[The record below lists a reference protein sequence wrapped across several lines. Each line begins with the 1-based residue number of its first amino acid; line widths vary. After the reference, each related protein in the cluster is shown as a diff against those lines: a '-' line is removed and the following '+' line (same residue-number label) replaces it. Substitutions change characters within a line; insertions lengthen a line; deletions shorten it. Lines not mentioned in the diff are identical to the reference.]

1 MIFLYYHRLLVN
13 IKIWESTPNSLID
26 FEVDHNKNFSIIV
39 KSKGTLYQIGD
50 SLRLFP
56 SKEEYKKNIENLQ
69 NRQKFLCNITLN
81 RDLYDIEM
89 TEEEQKETASI
100 NNNDIFN
107 NNNNLDIDNIPWIIS
122 KYVFENN
129 QEHGYKLH
137 KGDIFKLGK
146 YILRVREIGIEDDKK
161 HFIFENKNTQK
172 YIKNRSISVNNL
184 SQIPLNQQGENYFSA
199 LNLNQII
206 NVQRKDNNNENKK
219 ENNENSQNNNEE
231 ENGSNNNRNI
241 QIIKKES
248 ENNENSNSHSNNSNN
263 ENSNGNNKL
272 NNRDN
277 NNFVSIIHTNQKNN
291 EKSEGNNENH
301 NLNNNSQRVIS
312 IYYSNHSGNNN
323 NQSQNYNEIISN
335 NGSNNNENNNGNH
348 FFINIINSSNVEN
361 NNILD
366 DSKNKINN
374 NSLGFNT
381 FHNNSII
388 NSSCNNSGKNISNCI
403 NNSSFKN
410 NENEINKNINLNNN
424 NNYNNNCQ
432 IIKSSFLALKSTA
445 SFRKKK
451 LTDIIPNKNF
461 KNSGSVSEKNSKPIC
476 RICLSE
482 EYEENN
488 PLIHP
493 CNCDGTMKYIH
504 LQCLK
509 LLIQSKIK
517 KTETESCKVFT
528 FKTLECEIC
537 KMVFPEKI
545 RIKGSIFSIID
556 FEKPDKDYIIL
567 DGLIKEMPEEKSI
580 FIVHF
585 KNKKEIKIGRATDAN
600 IRLSDISV
608 SRAHAIISQYNDSF
622 YLHDTNSKFGT
633 LISAGNKFCILYNK
647 SFSVQKGNILFE
659 FLMKKTLC
667 ATLRCYHPSV
677 VLYKTYNDFLDETFL
692 YKNQYKEEEL
702 LIPEKTKTV
711 SEYSSNAIIK
721 PNQIK
726 VKSSKNIDFF
736 DDSNKYNNDINN
748 NIKKNNDS
756 SHSKEDNKN
765 SSSLSNNN
773 SNCNEDNC
781 KSNNSNNDGYNNNNQ
796 LNMFES
802 FKIDKDKENNHVGN
816 YQSIGGNKT
825 QEISNIYQKNEIM
838 KSNSKN
844 GISLDNNV
852 NENSLL
858 VNNVNNCNDKV

>member
-1 MIFLYYHRLLVN
+1 
-13 IKIWESTPNSLID
+13 
-26 FEVDHNKNFSIIV
+26 
-39 KSKGTLYQIGD
+39 
-50 SLRLFP
+50 
-56 SKEEYKKNIENLQ
+56 
-69 NRQKFLCNITLN
+69 
-81 RDLYDIEM
+81 M
-89 TEEEQKETASI
+89 TEDENKDIISI

-107 NNNNLDIDNIPWIIS
+107 NINFDIDNIPWIIS
-122 KYVFENN
+122 KYVFENS

-146 YILRVREIGIEDDKK
+146 YILRVREIGIDDDKK
-161 HFIFENKNTQK
+161 HFFFENKNTQK
-172 YIKNRSISVNNL
+172 YIKNRSISNNNL
-184 SQIPLNQQGENYFSA
+184 SQMPLNQQENYFSA

-206 NVQRKDNNNENKK
+206 NVERKDNNNYENRK
-219 ENNENSQNNNEE
+219 ENNDNNSQNNNNEE
-231 ENGSNNNRNI
+231 ENGSNYNGGNI
-241 QIIKKES
+241 QIINNQS
-248 ENNENSNSHSNNSNN
+248 EYNNENNNNNSNN
-263 ENSNGNNKL
+263 DNSNGNN
-272 NNRDN
+272 NSN
-277 NNFVSIIHTNQKNN
+277 NNEINNNYNNFASIIHIKHKNN
-291 EKSEGNNENH
+291 EDNENKSYD
-301 NLNNNSQRVIS
+301 NNKLSLNNNQKVIS
-312 IYYSNHSGNNN
+312 IYYSNKSERNNS
-323 NQSQNYNEIISN
+323 QSHKNNEIISN
-335 NGSNNNENNNGNH
+335 NGSNNNENDNGSH
-348 FFINIINSSNVEN
+348 FLINIINNNSNVEN

-374 NSLGFNT
+374 NSLGFHT
-381 FHNNSII
+381 FHNNSMII
-388 NSSCNNSGKNISNCI
+388 SSYNNSGKNISNF
-403 NNSSFKN
+403 NNNSFKN
-410 NENEINKNINLNNN
+410 NENEYSNNNSKMNLNLNLSNNN
-424 NNYNNNCQ
+424 NNNNNNNFPV
-432 IIKSSFLALKSTA
+432 KSSFAALKSTA
-445 SFRKKK
+445 SFKKKK
-451 LTDIIPNKNF
+451 LTDIQKKILKNT
-461 KNSGSVSEKNSKPIC
+461 GSISEKNNKPIC

-545 RIKGSIFSIID
+545 RIKGSIYSIID

-567 DGLIKEMPEEKSI
+567 DGLIKETPEEKSI

-647 SFSVQKGNILFE
+647 PFSVQKGNILFE

-667 ATLRCYHPSV
+667 ATLRCYRPSL

-692 YKNQYKEEEL
+692 NKYQFKEEEL

-721 PNQIK
+721 PNYINA
-726 VKSSKNIDFF
+726 KSSKNIEFF
-736 DDSNKYNNDINN
+736 DNEKNNNENNEFNN

-756 SHSKEDNKN
+756 IQSKEDNKN
-765 SSSLSNNN
+765 SSSVSNSISNENKSKSKNSSNNN
-773 SNCNEDNC
+773 DDNI
-781 KSNNSNNDGYNNNNQ
+781 NNHQ
-796 LNMFES
+796 NMFDS
-802 FKIDKDKENNHVGN
+802 FKIDKEKENNNICN
-816 YQSIGGNKT
+816 YQSIGVNKT
-825 QEISNIYQKNEIM
+825 QEISNIYQKNENF

-844 GISLDNNV
+844 GISLDNNG
-852 NENSLL
+852 NDSLL
-858 VNNVNNCNDKV
+858 INNVNNISNDKS

>member
-1 MIFLYYHRLLVN
+1 
-13 IKIWESTPNSLID
+13 
-26 FEVDHNKNFSIIV
+26 
-39 KSKGTLYQIGD
+39 
-50 SLRLFP
+50 
-56 SKEEYKKNIENLQ
+56 
-69 NRQKFLCNITLN
+69 
-81 RDLYDIEM
+81 M

-161 HFIFENKNTQK
+161 HFFFENKNTQK

-291 EKSEGNNENH
+291 EKSEGNNDNH

-410 NENEINKNINLNNN
+410 NENEINKNINLNTN

-781 KSNNSNNDGYNNNNQ
+781 KSNNSNNNGYNNNNQ

>member
-1 MIFLYYHRLLVN
+1 M
-13 IKIWESTPNSLID
+13 
-26 FEVDHNKNFSIIV
+26 
-39 KSKGTLYQIGD
+39 YQIGD
-50 SLRLFP
+50 SLKLFP
-56 SKEEYKKNIENLQ
+56 SKEDSNKNSENYQ
-69 NRQKFLCNITLN
+69 NNKKFLCNILLN

-89 TEEEQKETASI
+89 TEDDLKETASV
-100 NNNDIFN
+100 NYNDIF

-161 HFIFENKNTQK
+161 HFFFENKNTQK
-172 YIKNRSISVNNL
+172 YIRNRSISNNNL
-184 SQIPLNQQGENYFSA
+184 SQMPLNQQGENYFSA

-206 NVQRKDNNNENKK
+206 NVGRKDENNENKK
-219 ENNENSQNNNEE
+219 ESNGNEQNIQNNNNEE
-231 ENGSNNNRNI
+231 ENGSNYNGRNI
-241 QIIKKES
+241 NIIKKDS
-248 ENNENSNSHSNNSNN
+248 ENSNENINNSNN
-263 ENSNGNNKL
+263 NSKSNSNRNSNSKINNNS
-272 NNRDN
+272 NNDN
-277 NNFVSIIHTNQKNN
+277 NNFESVMYINPVNNDGKNDNNNQDI
-291 EKSEGNNENH
+291 
-301 NLNNNSQRVIS
+301 NNSQRVIS

-323 NQSQNYNEIISN
+323 SQLNNYNEIVS
-335 NGSNNNENNNGNH
+335 SKMSDNNEKNINNINGNQY
-348 FFINIINSSNVEN
+348 FINIINSSQVEN
-361 NNILD
+361 NNNPLE
-366 DSKNKINN
+366 DSKNIVNN
-374 NSLGFNT
+374 NSIGFPT
-381 FHNNSII
+381 FHNNSLI
-388 NSSCNNSGKNISNCI
+388 NSSYNNSGKNISNF
-403 NNSSFKN
+403 NSSYRN
-410 NENEINKNINLNNN
+410 NENENSKNNMNSNLNINNNI
-424 NNYNNNCQ
+424 NCQ
-432 IIKSSFLALKSTA
+432 VIKSSFKALKSTA
-445 SFRKKK
+445 SFKKRK
-451 LTDIIPNKNF
+451 LTDIIQKKILKNT
-461 KNSGSVSEKNSKPIC
+461 GSISEKNSKPIC

-482 EYEENN
+482 EHEENN

-567 DGLIKEMPEEKSI
+567 DGLIKETPEEKSI

-647 SFSVQKGNILFE
+647 PFSVQKGNILFE
-659 FLMKKTLC
+659 FLMKKTFC

-677 VLYKTYNDFLDETFL
+677 VLYKTYNDYLDETFL
-692 YKNQYKEEEL
+692 YKYQYKEDDL
-702 LIPEKTKTV
+702 LIPEKTKSV
-711 SEYSSNAIIK
+711 SEYSSNIIIK
-721 PNQIK
+721 PHHLQI
-726 VKSSKNIDFF
+726 KSSKNIDFY
-736 DDSNKYNNDINN
+736 DDSKNIMDENNELNN
-748 NIKKNNDS
+748 NIKKNNES
-756 SHSKEDNKN
+756 LQSKEDNKN
-765 SSSLSNNN
+765 SSSLSNSNENKSKSN
-773 SNCNEDNC
+773 SSN
-781 KSNNSNNDGYNNNNQ
+781 NNSNNNSNSISNQNSNNNINQ
-796 LNMFES
+796 DLHQS
-802 FKIDKDKENNHVGN
+802 FKVDKDKENKNVGN
-816 YQSIGGNKT
+816 YQSIGANKT
-825 QEISNIYQKNEIM
+825 QEISYIYQKNEIL

-858 VNNVNNCNDKV
+858 VNNPNNIFNDKS